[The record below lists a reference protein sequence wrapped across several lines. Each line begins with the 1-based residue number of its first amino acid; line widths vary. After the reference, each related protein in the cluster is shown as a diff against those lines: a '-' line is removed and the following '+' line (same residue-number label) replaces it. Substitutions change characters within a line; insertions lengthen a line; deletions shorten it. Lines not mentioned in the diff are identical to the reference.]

1 MSTSAIETVD
11 PVTPDPATTPS
22 PTQTHYQQVATQII
36 AVLNE
41 LAAKIPTLEGKHV
54 ATLDFVR
61 THQNVPLEFIETV
74 TSAVELT
81 PTLSGT
87 QKFDAEEARDTLQF
101 IQAFRPV
108 YDLMNT
114 LARDLKFTLSSR
126 RAKIT
131 ADSLQMYAIA
141 KGIARDPN
149 TPEVGA
155 HVANMRRDLARK
167 KPVRPKTPEPA
178 PAPPSPGI
186 PMAA

>member
-1 MSTSAIETVD
+1 MSTPTTQTVD
-11 PVTPDPATTPS
+11 AVTPDPATPS
-22 PTQTHYQQVATQII
+22 PTQTHYQQLAAQII
-36 AVLNE
+36 AALDDI
-41 LAAKIPTLEGKHV
+41 AAKIPALEGKHV
-54 ATLDFVR
+54 STIDFVR

-81 PTLSGT
+81 PALSST
-87 QKFDAEEARDTLQF
+87 QKFDTAEARDALQF

-108 YDLMNT
+108 FDLMNT
-114 LARDLKFTLSSR
+114 LARDLKFTISSR

-141 KGIARDPN
+141 KGVARDPN

-167 KPVRPKTPEPA
+167 KRPKTPEPT

-186 PMAA
+186 PLAA